1 MIKWFNSLFKRKK
14 KMAKKFDIVV
24 YDIGENGSRMNPQ
37 PQNGV
42 MAPSRQDVYE
52 MFEACG
58 QQVEIQRE
66 YEDDQSKNY
75 GKFDPSK
82 LKTDYQQGGPLEC
95 KSHMDSNLPKEVMD
109 AVLNPTA
116 KTTSNQ
122 PPQNTTVTNTT
133 VPPLKM
139 NEPPKYFTVG
149 GMKCKIENGKVYQ
162 KQWLRISDDEMS
174 EIRIVSDKNN
184 KICPLKDKHIE
195 ILKWVQTEDSESSE
209 DKTEKGLLLG

>member
-1 MIKWFNSLFKRKK
+1 
-14 KMAKKFDIVV
+14 MAKKFDIVV
-24 YDIGENGSRMNPQ
+24 YDIGENGARMNPQ

-42 MAPSRQDVYE
+42 MAPSRQDIYE

-58 QQVEIQRE
+58 QQVEVQRE

-109 AVLNPTA
+109 AVLNPTNGTPNTNITTTPKPVA
-116 KTTSNQ
+116 KT
-122 PPQNTTVTNTT
+122 V
-133 VPPLKM
+133 
-139 NEPPKYFTVG
+139 EPPKYFTVG

-162 KQWLRISDDEMS
+162 KQWLRISDEEMS
-174 EIRIVSDKNN
+174 EIRIVSDKSN

-195 ILKWVQTEDSESSE
+195 ILKWVQTEDGESSE
-209 DKTEKGLLLG
+209 NNTEKGLLLG